1 MKKLVL
7 FAALLL
13 FVFSS
18 AYSQHNLSYF
28 QIGSF
33 NPKATDAGLILCFGT
48 AKMVDERVELGV
60 SLDMFTKRSEDEEE
74 IATEIDPSGTVT
86 TTISTNFEST
96 VYMFPLMAYTCI
108 NFPVEFPVTPYITG
122 AIGYTFLW
130 NSYDNYV
137 TNEGETNYFGGFCYR
152 FGVGGLYP
160 LGSRSAFVAEVF
172 YNSSKPS
179 HKEDIQAGVPTRTEV
194 DMSGMGFR
202 IGLKFGGV
210 GFF

>member
-60 SLDMFTKRSEDEEE
+60 SLDMFTKRSVNEEE
-74 IATEIDPSGTVT
+74 VGSGEVT
-86 TTISTNFEST
+86 GGVQQDTIITNFEST

-130 NSYDNYV
+130 SSYDNYIE
-137 TNEGETNYFGGFCYR
+137 NKSETNYFGGFCYR

-160 LGSRSAFVAEVF
+160 LGARSAFVAELF

-179 HKEDIQAGVPTRTEV
+179 HKEDVQEGMPTRTEV